1 MLKIAVG
8 AMTLFWGAAVLAY
21 AADSHPVLRAGLDN
35 AGFVIAL
42 LLAGG
47 LLLAGSRT
55 LARGLRER

>member
-1 MLKIAVG
+1 MAKIATG
-8 AMTLFWGAAVLAY
+8 AVVLGWGAAVLFY
-21 AADSHPVLRAGLDN
+21 AADGHPALRPGLDGV
-35 AGFVIAL
+35 GFVIAL